1 MKSLNLLQ
9 TRFVCTNLIIKSILC
24 RFVCVCITFP
34 LLFFLIHKCFFFP
47 FYYYK
52 FSYSTATV
60 YIAVGK
66 YFLSLCTFLL
76 ATRHKKCSEQ
86 TANNFFSCTYSIC
99 LFIKIIRKCCN
110 AYSFRLE
117 YGGHKSE

>member
-34 LLFFLIHKCFFFP
+34 LLFFLIHKCFFFL
-47 FYYYK
+47 FIIIN
-52 FSYSTATV
+52 FLTAQPLC
-60 YIAVGK
+60 IAVGK

-76 ATRHKKCSEQ
+76 ATQHKKCSEQ
-86 TANNFFSCTYSIC
+86 TANNLFSCTYSIC